1 MKSIFRIAKSIAALA
16 LAICAAAPA
25 VALTVTTTSGNGQ
38 IALSWTVEAGAT
50 AYRVEHATT
59 SGGPY
64 AELASGLA
72 ATAMRCSYSAD
83 GENWTEDYVGTVG
96 GANPEVYVGVGI
108 GVTDTEL
115 VNVNFDD
122 VSLKRLNAETLVV
135 IR

>member
-16 LAICAAAPA
+16 LAICAATPA

-72 ATAMRCSYSAD
+72 ATTYTHTGVASGGTNYYVVTASTPGGDVASAEAMGRWVASRIIPTQRDRPWEPPPRSSRPA
-83 GENWTEDYVGTVG
+83 W
-96 GANPEVYVGVGI
+96 
-108 GVTDTEL
+108 
-115 VNVNFDD
+115 
-122 VSLKRLNAETLVV
+122 
-135 IR
+135 